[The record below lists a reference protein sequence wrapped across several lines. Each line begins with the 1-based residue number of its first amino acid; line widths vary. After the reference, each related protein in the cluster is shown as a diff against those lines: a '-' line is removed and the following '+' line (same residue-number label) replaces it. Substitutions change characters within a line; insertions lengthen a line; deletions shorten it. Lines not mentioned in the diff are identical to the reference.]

1 MLHENI
7 LLRFRPDGGE
17 LMSAGC
23 RSFSIINSMT
33 STNDRIVRPARAI
46 AAGPAFRIAACFRR
60 E

>member
-7 LLRFRPDGGE
+7 LSLFRPDAGE
-17 LMSAGC
+17 LMSGRC
-23 RSFSIINSMT
+23 RGFSMINSMT
-33 STNDRIVRPARAI
+33 STNDRIVRLAAAI